1 MAEELRED
9 EQVKQNCEKLLALLK
24 QKELSEENKNE
35 LKTMLEEKPELILQK
50 DFVAGLNMP
59 DLNTAYKNGADIND
73 LVFKS
78 AKAQQDL
85 RQILD
90 NLKEVKIKIKG
101 GKEKTAS
108 VLFLDEALLEN
119 GELVGTQ
126 LAKNMHFLGTA
137 KKDKAHRFY
146 ADEGKNVA
154 ARNALSSHLN
164 QMGSFYKELYEK
176 PDGYCANAARRN
188 ASGQKVVELMTLYS
202 EGKEGQFGKAPET
215 LETLKDSPLMSVAS
229 PENVEDI
236 RNERIANLFDRK
248 TLEISENQE
257 LTDEQLK
264 EGAYRGTLTAAQHE
278 LYNKKKKEGA
288 VEKLDGDKSRLPD
301 KTEKGEKFKEQDI
314 VQYMYEEWFLALMS
328 WGFDKAEGLA
338 AAALNSGWASYK
350 EFSTAAVAD
359 TAKVKDAALK
369 AAREKLDVFRQGAA
383 AMVQKLGKSADNEL
397 QKYGALY
404 ADLETGYANPAKRE
418 ELESRCGK
426 DFMRRLDQAEDKK
439 GFLRLSQNEINL
451 SISSLAQTGNVAV
464 LLTSAEMVD
473 EMMQSKDAW
482 KRDGEYKTDADLQRE
497 LQDRALKRQKEMN
510 DSLAAVI
517 DDARVTSEA
526 YFVTG
531 NAKQKER
538 FVENEIMASFDALLA
553 SSHIDEAEA
562 KQLKESKKAF
572 ETSYYGECQNKPE
585 AQAELVCQTYAALQ
599 ASLYIQ
605 DMIGHVCDV
614 QTKQEEKIKANRFD
628 VIGKKPNKDVSKMI
642 ADADASAKNIT
653 QKAISEN
660 VEAQKGLLE
669 AAVEVNAPLV
679 MQKAADIVD
688 LQVGDIASRKARAS
702 ERKTFL
708 QQVKEKIAK
717 RNAQKSSEYSP
728 LYASVFG
735 KNNNQGR

>member
-50 DFVAGLNMP
+50 DFVAGLNMF
-59 DLNTAYKNGADIND
+59 DLNTAYKNGGDIND

-101 GKEKTAS
+101 GKEKTAAA
-108 VLFLDEALLEN
+108 LFLDEALLEN

-126 LAKNMHFLGTA
+126 LVKNIHFLGTA
-137 KKDKAHRFY
+137 KKDKAHQFY
-146 ADEGKNVA
+146 IDEGKNEA
-154 ARNALSSHLN
+154 ARNALSAHLN

-176 PDGYCANAARRN
+176 PDGYCANGARRN
-188 ASGQKVVELMTLYS
+188 ASGQKVGELMALYNAGH
-202 EGKEGQFGKAPET
+202 EGRFGKAPET
-215 LETLKDSPLMSVAS
+215 IETLKDSTLMSMAT
-229 PENVEDI
+229 PENVENTRD
-236 RNERIANLFDRK
+236 ERIVGMFDGK

-288 VEKLDGDKSRLPD
+288 VEKFDGDKSKLPD

-338 AAALNSGWASYK
+338 AAALNSGWTSYK
-350 EFSTAAVAD
+350 EFSTAAAAE
-359 TAKVKDAALK
+359 TAKIKDADLK
-369 AAREKLDVFRQGAA
+369 AARKKLDAFREGVAA
-383 AMVQKLGKSADNEL
+383 VAQKLGKSADNEL

-404 ADLETGYANPAKRE
+404 ADLEANYANPEKRKE
-418 ELESRCGK
+418 FERRCGK
-426 DFMRRLDQAEDKK
+426 DFMRRLDQAEDKQ
-439 GFLRLSQNEINL
+439 GFLRLSQKEINL
-451 SISSLAQTGNVAV
+451 SLSALAQTGNVAI
-464 LLTSAEMVD
+464 LLTSAEMID
-473 EMMQSKDAW
+473 EMMQNKDAW
-482 KRDGEYKTDADLQRE
+482 KRDGEYKSNSDLQRE
-497 LQDRALKRQKEMN
+497 LQDRALKRQKEIN

-526 YFVTG
+526 YFVIG
-531 NAKQKER
+531 DAKQKER
-538 FVENEIMASFDALLA
+538 FIEKQIMASFDALLA
-553 SSHIDEAEA
+553 NPHMDEAKA
-562 KQLKESKKAF
+562 KQLKEKKKAF
-572 ETSYYGECQNKPE
+572 ETSYYGKYQNKPE
-585 AQAELVCQTYAALQ
+585 AQAELVYQTYAALE
-599 ASLYIQ
+599 ANLHLQ
-605 DMIGHVCDV
+605 DMISRARNI

-628 VIGKKPNKDVSKMI
+628 VIGKKSNKDVRSMI
-642 ADADASAKNIT
+642 AGADTSVKNIT
-653 QKAISEN
+653 KNAVSEN
-660 VEAQKGLLE
+660 VEAQKGLLD
-669 AAVEVNAPLV
+669 AALEVNAPLV

-688 LQVGDIASRKARAS
+688 LHLGNVAARKAKAS

-708 QQVKEKIAK
+708 QQIKERIAK
-717 RNAQKSSEYSP
+717 RNAQNSSEYSP

-735 KNNNQGR
+735 KNNKGR

>member
-50 DFVAGLNMP
+50 DFVVGLNMP
-59 DLNTAYKNGADIND
+59 DLNTAYKNGGDIND

-101 GKEKTAS
+101 GKEKTAAA
-108 VLFLDEALLEN
+108 LFLDEALLEN

-146 ADEGKNVA
+146 VDEGKNEA
-154 ARNALSSHLN
+154 ARNALSAHLN
-164 QMGSFYKELYEK
+164 QMGGFYKELYEK
-176 PDGYCANAARRN
+176 PDGYCANGARRN
-188 ASGQKVVELMTLYS
+188 ASGQKVGDLMVLYNA
-202 EGKEGQFGKAPET
+202 GKEGQFGKAPET
-215 LETLKDSPLMSVAS
+215 LETLKDSPFMSMAS
-229 PENVEDI
+229 PENVENI
-236 RNERIANLFDRK
+236 RNERIVDLFGEK

-288 VEKLDGDKSRLPD
+288 VEKFDGDKSRLPD

-338 AAALNSGWASYK
+338 AAALNSGWASCK

-359 TAKVKDAALK
+359 TAKVKDAALSG
-369 AAREKLDVFRQGAA
+369 ARKKLDAFREGVAA
-383 AMVQKLGKSADNEL
+383 VAQKLGKSADNEL

-404 ADLETGYANPAKRE
+404 ADLEANYANPEKRKE
-418 ELESRCGK
+418 FERRCGK
-426 DFMRRLDQAEDKK
+426 DFMRRLDQAEDKQ
-439 GFLRLSQNEINL
+439 GFLRLSQKEINL
-451 SISSLAQTGNVAV
+451 SISSLAQTGNVAI
-464 LLTSAEMVD
+464 LLTSAEMID
-473 EMMQSKDAW
+473 EMMQNKDAW
-482 KRDGEYKTDADLQRE
+482 KRDGEYKSNSDLQRE
-497 LQDRALKRQKEMN
+497 LQDRALKRQKEIN
-510 DSLAAVI
+510 DSLAAII

-526 YFVTG
+526 YFVIG
-531 NAKQKER
+531 DAKQKER
-538 FVENEIMASFDALLA
+538 FIEKQIMASFDALLA
-553 SSHIDEAEA
+553 NPHMDEAKA

-572 ETSYYGECQNKPE
+572 EKSYYGEYQNKPE
-585 AQAELVCQTYAALQ
+585 AQAELVYQTYAALQ
-599 ASLYIQ
+599 ANLYVQ
-605 DMIGHVCDV
+605 DMISCVRDI
-614 QTKQEEKIKANRFD
+614 QQNQETKIQANRFD
-628 VIGKKPNKDVSKMI
+628 VIGKKPNKDVGKLI
-642 ADADASAKNIT
+642 AGADEKAKNVV
-653 QKAISEN
+653 QKAITEN
-660 VEAQKGLLE
+660 VDVQKGLFE
-669 AAVEVNAPLV
+669 AAIEVNAPLA

-688 LQVGDIASRKARAS
+688 LHLGNVAARKAKAS

-708 QQVKEKIAK
+708 QQIKERIAK
-717 RNAQKSSEYSP
+717 RNAQNSSEYSP

-735 KNNNQGR
+735 KNNKGR

>member
-9 EQVKQNCEKLLALLK
+9 AEVKQNCEKLLALLK
-24 QKELSEENKNE
+24 QEELSNESKAE

-50 DFVAGLNMP
+50 DFVAGLNMS
-59 DLNTAYKNGADIND
+59 DLNTAYKNGGDIND
-73 LVFKS
+73 LIFKS

-90 NLKEVKIKIKG
+90 NLKEVKLKTKNG
-101 GKEKTAS
+101 QEKTAAA
-108 VLFLDEALLEN
+108 LFLDEALLEN

-126 LAKNMHFLGTA
+126 LAKNAHFLGTA
-137 KKDKAHRFY
+137 KKDKAHQFY
-146 ADEGKNVA
+146 ADEGKNEA

-176 PDGYCANAARRN
+176 PDGYCANGARRN
-188 ASGQKVVELMTLYS
+188 ACGQKVGDLMALYNA
-202 EGKEGQFGKAPET
+202 GKDGRFGKAPET
-215 LETLKDSPLMSVAS
+215 LETLKDSPFMSMAA
-229 PENVEDI
+229 PENVENI
-236 RNERIANLFDRK
+236 RNERIVDLFGEK

-288 VEKLDGDKSRLPD
+288 VEKFDGDKSRLPD

-338 AAALNSGWASYK
+338 TAALNSGWASYK
-350 EFSTAAVAD
+350 EFSTAATAD

-369 AAREKLDVFRQGAA
+369 SAREKLDVFRQGAA
-383 AMVQKLGKSADNEL
+383 ALAQKLGKSADTEL
-397 QKYGALY
+397 QKYGTLY
-404 ADLETGYANPAKRE
+404 AELETGHDNPAQRQQFEK
-418 ELESRCGK
+418 RCGK
-426 DFMRRLDQAEDKK
+426 DFMRRLDEAEDKK
-439 GFLRLSQNEINL
+439 GFLRLSQKEINL
-451 SISSLAQTGNVAV
+451 SLSSLAQTGNIAI

-473 EMMQSKDAW
+473 EMMQNKDAW
-482 KRDGEYKTDADLQRE
+482 KRDGEYKSDSDLQRE
-497 LQDRALKRQKEMN
+497 LQDRALKRQKEIN

-526 YFVTG
+526 HFVTG

-538 FVENEIMASFDALLA
+538 FVERQIMASFDTLLA
-553 SSHIDEAEA
+553 NSTLDEAET
-562 KQLKESKKAF
+562 KKLRESKKVF
-572 ETSYYGECQNKPE
+572 ERSYYGEYQNKPE
-585 AQAELVCQTYAALQ
+585 AQTELVCQTYAALQ
-599 ASLYIQ
+599 ANLYIQ
-605 DMIGHVCDV
+605 DMLNRVRTI
-614 QTKQEEKIKANRFD
+614 QQNQETKIKANRFD
-628 VIGKKPNKDVSKMI
+628 VIGKKPNKDVCNMI
-642 ADADASAKNIT
+642 VSADTSAKNIT
-653 QKAISEN
+653 KNAISEN
-660 VEAQKGLLE
+660 VEVQKGLFD
-669 AAVEVNAPLV
+669 AALEVNAPLV

-688 LQVGDIASRKARAS
+688 LKLGNIEGKKAKAA

-708 QQVKEKIAK
+708 EQIKERIA
-717 RNAQKSSEYSP
+717 RRSAQNSSEYSP